1 MKILIT
7 GSQGFIGSNLKE
19 SLKNIRQGY
28 DHRFAD
34 LMIEEIYEYDLD
46 TDPALLSEY
55 CASCSFVF
63 HLAGVNRPQKT
74 EEYMSGNLAFTETLI
89 DHLRKRSN
97 YCPIVFSSSIQ
108 ASLDNPYGQSK
119 KAAEKLL
126 IDHSIETGAQVMIY
140 RFPNIFGKWCR
151 PNYNSVVATFCH
163 NVARNLPI
171 TVHDPEKDISLVY
184 IDDVIT
190 ELIDSLKYTQE
201 SKDFYHEVSPVYR
214 VRLGYIAELIHSFR
228 ETRNTLE
235 LPDMGDEFVRKLYAT
250 YLSYLP
256 ENELSYPL
264 KSAADE
270 RGSFTEV
277 FRTENRGQFSI
288 NIVKPGITKGNH
300 WHYTKNE
307 KFIVVSG
314 HGIIRMRKV
323 GRDANGSLY
332 PLVEYEVSGDDLKV
346 VEIIPGYAHSIT
358 NLSETDD
365 LVTLIWADECFDP
378 KKPDTYHFEV

>member
-7 GSQGFIGSNLKE
+7 GSRGFVGSNLKE

-34 LMIEEIYEYDLD
+34 LMIDEIYEYDQD
-46 TDPALLSEY
+46 SDPGLLSEY
-55 CASCSFVF
+55 CTSCSFVF
-63 HLAGVNRPQKT
+63 HLAGVNRPQKP
-74 EEYMSGNLAFTETLI
+74 EEYLTGNLAFTETLI
-89 DHLRKRSN
+89 DNLRKRGN
-97 YCPIVFSSSIQ
+97 HCPIVFSSSIQ

-119 KAAEKLL
+119 KAAEELL
-126 IDHSIETGAQVMIY
+126 IDYSRETGAQVMIY

-171 TVHDPEKDISLVY
+171 TVHDPEKDINLVY
-184 IDDVIT
+184 IDDVVT
-190 ELIDSLKYTQE
+190 ELISTFKYPKE
-201 SKDFYHEVSPVYR
+201 SKDFFHEVSPVYC
-214 VRLGYIAELIHSFR
+214 VRLGYIAELIHSFY
-228 ETRNTLE
+228 ESRNTVQ
-235 LPDMGDEFVRKLYAT
+235 LPDLGNDFVRKLHAT

-264 KSAADE
+264 KSTADE

-288 NIVKPGITKGNH
+288 NVIKPGITKGNH
-300 WHYTKNE
+300 WHKTKNE
-307 KFIVVSG
+307 KFVVVSG

-323 GRDANGSLY
+323 GRDANGYLY

-346 VEIIPGYAHSIT
+346 VEIIPGYAHNIT
-358 NLSETDD
+358 NLSETDN

-378 KKPDTYHFEV
+378 KKPDTYYFEV